1 MGTLAFYI
9 SKILRPLVTSPL
21 PISLV
26 IALWALMALKPRS
39 TLYVWLRRIGMFII
53 LGTIALS
60 LPIMARIL
68 SQWYEVKRSHIDE
81 VLARG
86 PYRAILVLGGTV
98 DPVASEP
105 GLVEGND
112 SFERLIATAALY
124 RAGAAPLVI
133 ASGGSGSITFP
144 RQKEAPY
151 MAELLEF
158 MGVPK
163 NVVIIE
169 EKSRNTYENI
179 IYSKAILDTLRD
191 TKNDTAGTEVPGI
204 TPGRLPDRTLG
215 LKPGSRPDQAPVL
228 LVSSAWHLPRAMAIC
243 RKQGLAVQPFSVD
256 SQAEPL
262 LLPADLFPDPWALH
276 RSTRLI
282 REWIG
287 LAYYR
292 LLGRI

>member
-9 SKILRPLVTSPL
+9 SKILRPLFTSPL
-21 PISLV
+21 PLCLFIS
-26 IALWALMALKPRS
+26 LWALIALKPCS
-39 TLYVWLRRIGMFII
+39 TLHVWLRRIGMFII
-53 LGTIALS
+53 LGTILLS

-68 SQWYEVKRSHIDE
+68 SQWYEVKRSYIDE

-86 PYRAILVLGGTV
+86 SYRAILVLGGTV

-124 RAGAAPLVI
+124 RAGAAPFVI

-179 IYSKAILDTLRD
+179 IYSKAILETLHD
-191 TKNDTAGTEVPGI
+191 TKNDTAGAEVSDT
-204 TPGRLPDRTLG
+204 TPVRLPDRT
-215 LKPGSRPDQAPVL
+215 PGHSPDSTSSQAPVL
-228 LVSSAWHLPRAMAIC
+228 LVSSAWHLPRAMAVC
-243 RKQGLAVQPFSVD
+243 RKQGLDVQPFSVD
-256 SQAEPL
+256 SQA
-262 LLPADLFPDPWALH
+262 
-276 RSTRLI
+276 
-282 REWIG
+282 
-287 LAYYR
+287 
-292 LLGRI
+292 

>member
-1 MGTLAFYI
+1 MGTLAFYL
-9 SKILRPLVTSPL
+9 SKILRPLFTSPL
-21 PISLV
+21 PICLFIS
-26 IALWALMALKPRS
+26 LWALIALKPRS
-39 TLYVWLRRIGMFII
+39 TLQVWLRRIGTII
-53 LGTIALS
+53 IFGTILLS

-68 SQWYEVKRSHIDE
+68 SQWYEVKRTHIDE

-86 PYRAILVLGGTV
+86 PYRAILVLGGTI

-112 SFERLIATAALY
+112 SFERLTATATLY

-133 ASGGSGSITFP
+133 ASGGTNSLTFP
-144 RQKEAPY
+144 KQKEAPY

-163 NVVIIE
+163 KAVIIE
-169 EKSRNTYENI
+169 DTSRNTYENI

-191 TKNDTAGTEVPGI
+191 TKNDTADTEAPDLKPDLKPGLKPGI
-204 TPGRLPDRTLG
+204 TPNH
-215 LKPGSRPDQAPVL
+215 GSIL

-243 RKQGLAVQPFSVD
+243 RKQGLDVQPFSVD

-276 RSTRLI
+276 RTTRLI

>member
-1 MGTLAFYI
+1 MGTILFYI
-9 SKILRPLVTSPL
+9 SKILRPLFTSPL
-21 PISLV
+21 PVCLGF
-26 IALWALMALKPRS
+26 ALWALIVLKPRNR
-39 TLYVWLRRIGMFII
+39 LQIWLRRIGLCII
-53 LGTIALS
+53 LGTSVVS
-60 LPIMARIL
+60 LPLVVRLI
-68 SQWYEVKRSHIDE
+68 SQWYEIPRSFTGATLDE
-81 VLARG
+81 LTARG
-86 PYRAILVLGGTV
+86 PYRAILLLGGTV
-98 DPVASEP
+98 DPVASQP
-105 GLVEGND
+105 GQVEAND
-112 SFERLIATAALY
+112 SFERIVTAAALY
-124 RAGAAPLVI
+124 RAGAAPVII

-144 RQKEAPY
+144 DQREAPY

-179 IYSKAILDTLRD
+179 IYSKAILETLRD
-191 TKNDTAGTEVPGI
+191 TKNDTAGAEVS
-204 TPGRLPDRTLG
+204 DRTADHSPDG
-215 LKPGSRPDQAPVL
+215 RPDQAPVL

-243 RKQGLAVQPFSVD
+243 RKQGLDVQPFSVD

-262 LLPADLFPDPWALH
+262 LLPADLFPDPWALQ
-276 RSTRLI
+276 RTTRLI